1 MELLVERTFAIF
13 IAISGPILTIFD
25 LPGNT
30 LLLLTSLMFAFFDE
44 VLYFN
49 GRLLSAMVLIYALGE
64 FWEFCVGL
72 FGIKSSKVS
81 WFAVIFIAL
90 GSFAGT
96 LLGTLIFPILGSLLG
111 GMAGAFAAAFA
122 YELARTGISADA
134 MHLAWTAAK
143 MRFLAI
149 MGKLAAG
156 IALAALLLKQVVFF

>member
-72 FGIKSSKVS
+72 FGIKRSKVS
-81 WFAVIFIAL
+81 WFEVIFIAL
-90 GSFAGT
+90 DALFCNGRQAGSRYCFSCSALEAG
-96 LLGTLIFPILGSLLG
+96 GV
-111 GMAGAFAAAFA
+111 
-122 YELARTGISADA
+122 
-134 MHLAWTAAK
+134 
-143 MRFLAI
+143 FLNI
-149 MGKLAAG
+149 
-156 IALAALLLKQVVFF
+156 

>member
-72 FGIKSSKVS
+72 FGIKRSKVS

-96 LLGTLIFPILGSLLG
+96 LLGTLIFPKLG
-111 GMAGAFAAAFA
+111 
-122 YELARTGISADA
+122 
-134 MHLAWTAAK
+134 
-143 MRFLAI
+143 
-149 MGKLAAG
+149 
-156 IALAALLLKQVVFF
+156 

>member
-1 MELLVERTFAIF
+1 MELLVERIFAIF
-13 IAISGPILTIFD
+13 IAVSGPILTIFD

-72 FGIKSSKVS
+72 FGIKRSKVS

-90 GSFAGT
+90 GS
-96 LLGTLIFPILGSLLG
+96 
-111 GMAGAFAAAFA
+111 AFAAAFA
-122 YELARTGISADA
+122 YELAHTGVSAAA
-134 MHLAWTAAK
+134 MQLAWTAAK
-143 MRFLAI
+143 MRFFAML
-149 MGKLAAG
+149 GKLAAG

>member
-1 MELLVERTFAIF
+1 MELLVERIFAIF

-72 FGIKSSKVS
+72 FGIKRSKVS

-96 LLGTLIFPILGSLLG
+96 LLGTLIFR
-111 GMAGAFAAAFA
+111 
-122 YELARTGISADA
+122 Y
-134 MHLAWTAAK
+134 
-143 MRFLAI
+143 
-149 MGKLAAG
+149 
-156 IALAALLLKQVVFF
+156 